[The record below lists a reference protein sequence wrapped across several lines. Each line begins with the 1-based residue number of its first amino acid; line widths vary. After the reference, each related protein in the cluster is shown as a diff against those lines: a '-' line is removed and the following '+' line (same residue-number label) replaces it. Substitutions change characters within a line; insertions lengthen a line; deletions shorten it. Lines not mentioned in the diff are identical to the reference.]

1 MNNCCNCG
9 QPVILSCYPYK
20 SNGPMYMCDCC
31 NHMHQPNTAKYPSGG
46 KMQENAY
53 MLSNT
58 MPFLIDNSTTS
69 YGTKLSVSES
79 VYTRVTRRKDPSC
92 INLVA
97 VLDMTD
103 EIITNTQY
111 AAFLE
116 QTISNHYNELNG
128 VLPVQKSTIKFRF
141 YFHVEDEAGG
151 VVYENTATSIVK
163 DHLFHY
169 TDVNDFFLTSYKQ
182 VFVTNIPAL
191 DFQGVYNLI
200 IDRVEAIA
208 ENIDTNAHVTPGDVN
223 PFYAFTN
230 NNTKVVVNSEEVN
243 STPTD
248 TTGVIASVDVN
259 YGMPVQLGLTT
270 RLKVAYTAF
279 MSNTIAVGNSYGVYN
294 ALMGTTERSIEEL
307 CQRMNKLE
315 EDMTTLQGTVETLE
329 QAVATITTGAIEYD
343 HDLDLKKGQI
353 VSHVLAGD
361 DTAILFIVMEDYK
374 TESDGDIMELIN
386 SDIYN
391 AKLAAVIPIPE
402 SMEPGQEMM

>member
-1 MNNCCNCG
+1 MNNCQCG
-9 QPVILSCYPYK
+9 QPMLLSCYPYT
-20 SNGPMYMCDCC
+20 SQGPMYMCDCC
-31 NHMHQPNTAKYPSGG
+31 THMHQPNTAKYPSGG

-53 MLSNT
+53 MLKNT
-58 MPFLIDNSTTS
+58 MPFLVDNSTTS

-103 EIITNTQY
+103 EIIPNTQY

-128 VLPVQKSTIKFRF
+128 VLPVQKSTLKFKF

-163 DHLFHY
+163 DNLFHY
-169 TDVNDFFLTSYKQ
+169 TDVNDYFLSSYKQ

-191 DFQGVYNLI
+191 DFQGIYNLI

-223 PFYAFTN
+223 PFYACTN
-230 NNTKVVVNSEEVN
+230 NNTKVFVNSEEIN

-248 TTGVIASVDVN
+248 TTGVIATVEVN

-270 RLKVAYTAF
+270 RLKVAFTAF
-279 MSNTIAVGNSYGVYN
+279 MNNTIAIGNSFGVYN
-294 ALMGTTERSIEEL
+294 ALMGTTERSIEEI
-307 CQRMNKLE
+307 CQRLNKLE
-315 EDMTTLQGTVETLE
+315 EDTATLEGTVEALQQT
-329 QAVATITTGAIEYD
+329 VAAIKEGAIEYD
-343 HDLDLKKGQI
+343 HNIDLKKSQI
-353 VSHVLAGD
+353 VSRVLEGD
-361 DTAILFIVMEDYK
+361 NAESMLFIVGENYT
-374 TESDGDIMELIN
+374 TEETGEITDLIN
-386 SDIYN
+386 ADI
-391 AKLAAVIPIPE
+391 AAGKLIPVITPE
-402 SMEPGQEMM
+402 I

>member
-53 MLSNT
+53 MINNT
-58 MPFLIDNSTTS
+58 MPFLVDNSTTS

-128 VLPVQKSTIKFRF
+128 VLPVQKSFVKFKF
-141 YFHVEDEAGG
+141 YFHVEDEGGG
-151 VVYENTATSIVK
+151 VVYENNVVSTVK

-169 TDVNDFFLTSYKQ
+169 TDVNDYFLTSFKQ

-191 DFQGVYNLI
+191 DFQGIYNLI
-200 IDRVEAIA
+200 IDRVEAFS

-243 STPTD
+243 KTPTD
-248 TTGVIASVDVN
+248 THGVIAAVDVN

-270 RLKVAYTAF
+270 RLKVAFTAF
-279 MSNTIAVGNSYGVYN
+279 MSNTIAIGNSYGVYN
-294 ALMGTTERSIEEL
+294 ALMGTTERSIEEI
-307 CQRMNKLE
+307 CQRLNTLE
-315 EDMTTLQGTVETLE
+315 EETTTLQGKVDALEQTVEN
-329 QAVATITTGAIEYD
+329 IKTGAIEYVCS
-343 HDLDLKKGQI
+343 LELKKSQI
-353 VSHVLAGD
+353 VTHTLEGESTEAM
-361 DTAILFIVMEDYK
+361 LFIVAEDY
-374 TESDGDIMELIN
+374 TTADTGEILDLIN
-386 SDIYN
+386 ADI
-391 AKLAAVIPIPE
+391 AAGKLIPVTTPE
-402 SMEPGQEMM
+402 I